1 MSLAKIKK
9 GNTVIMCGFT
19 GMKLGVYP
27 VVKADAKII
36 TIKKADGS
44 EVEFDRKSGKQL
56 NPKNPAYANI
66 IIEDDGSYVN
76 PRDIRKATKAK
87 QEKAEM
93 RKKAAEAAKAKK
105 KKVKEDEEEELEED
119 DEEEEASKK
128 KPAKSKKPSKKK
140 VKEPEP
146 EEDDDDDDEYE
157 EVDDDEE

>member
-76 PRDIRKATKAK
+76 PRDIRKAAKAK

-105 KKVKEDEEEELEED
+105 KK
-119 DEEEEASKK
+119 
-128 KPAKSKKPSKKK
+128 AK
-140 VKEPEP
+140 
-146 EEDDDDDDEYE
+146 EEDDDEEYE

>member
-27 VVKADAKII
+27 VVKADTKVI
-36 TIKKADGS
+36 TIEKADGS

-105 KKVKEDEEEELEED
+105 KKAKEEADEEELEED
-119 DEEEEASKK
+119 EEGEAPKK

-146 EEDDDDDDEYE
+146 EEDDDDEYE
-157 EVDDDEE
+157 EVEDDEE

>member
-105 KKVKEDEEEELEED
+105 KKAKEEVDEEELEED

-146 EEDDDDDDEYE
+146 EEDDDDEYE